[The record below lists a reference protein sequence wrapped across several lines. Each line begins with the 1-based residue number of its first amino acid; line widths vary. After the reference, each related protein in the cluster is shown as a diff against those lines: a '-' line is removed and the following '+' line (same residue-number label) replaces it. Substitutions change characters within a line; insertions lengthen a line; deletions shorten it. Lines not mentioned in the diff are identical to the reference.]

1 MVRRLERALLSERLE
16 IKPVLV
22 FGFSI
27 LLNMINVDYAREFMV
42 GPIHKAKDDI
52 VVVILTELHSNY
64 DTEVRMLENDD
75 DLKPAKEIY
84 SSI

>member
-1 MVRRLERALLSERLE
+1 MSERLE

-22 FGFSI
+22 FRFSI

-42 GPIHKAKDDI
+42 GAIHKAKDGI

-64 DTEVRMLENDD
+64 DTEVRMLENGD
-75 DLKPAKEIY
+75 DLKPTKEIY